1 MCLNVSLETFL
12 EFVLLR
18 FSLCSCC
25 LLIPYW
31 PIDISSYQKALLSL
45 LFNAQ
50 EENKQQISSVLRFST
65 LEKAVPFFLFHFLRS
80 TSFCLPAFYLHAL
93 WGFLFWFWFC
103 LFLFP
108 HSYSD
113 GIKKNS
119 GEVEWLLMTY
129 T

>member
-1 MCLNVSLETFL
+1 MFKCLTGD
-12 EFVLLR
+12 
-18 FSLCSCC
+18 FSGIRVIKILFMF
-25 LLIPYW
+25 
-31 PIDISSYQKALLSL
+31 LLSAHPL
-45 LFNAQ
+45 LTNWHFQLPKGLALASVQ
-50 EENKQQISSVLRFST
+50 CTGGKQTANLQCSSLLYLRESSS
-65 LEKAVPFFLFHFLRS
+65 FFLFHFLRS